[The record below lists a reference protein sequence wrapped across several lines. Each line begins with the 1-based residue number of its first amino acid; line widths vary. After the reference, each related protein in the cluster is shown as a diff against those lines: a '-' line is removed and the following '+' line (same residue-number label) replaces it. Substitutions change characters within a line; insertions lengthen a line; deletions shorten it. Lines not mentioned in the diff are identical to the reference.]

1 MKSMSRVFGRAKMT
15 VLAVVVALVLVGTP
29 AAFAA
34 NGQPFILGKA
44 KNAAT
49 KVTGLIGK
57 VASGPALVVKN
68 PKGGAALGLQVNA
81 GKAPL
86 TVSAGAGKATN
97 LDADK
102 LDGQDASA
110 FAPVSGFNAAKAID
124 TSGPLPRQGTYTS
137 NGGTLIISVAGSGYR
152 GSGGAQRNGQIGM
165 RVTLDGNLAG
175 VATAYTNEQNSHKA
189 FVNDFI
195 VLKGVPAG
203 AHTIGL
209 EALYNFPLNECNTAN
224 ERDWHYCT
232 TTDSNDAFKVTV
244 VELPA

>member
-1 MKSMSRVFGRAKMT
+1 MRTISTVMGRAKMT
-15 VLAVVVALVLVGTP
+15 ILAVVVALVLVGTP

-57 VASGPALVVKN
+57 VASGPALLVKN
-68 PKGGAALGLQVNA
+68 PKGGAALGLQVNT

-86 TVSAGAGKATN
+86 TVNAGAGKATN

-110 FAPVSGFNAAKAID
+110 FAPVSGFNAAKVID

-137 NGGTLIISVAGSGYR
+137 NGGTLIISVAGSGFR
-152 GSGGAQRNGQIGM
+152 ASGNAQRNGQIGM

-175 VATAYTNEQNSHKA
+175 VATVYANELDSHKA

-203 AHTIGL
+203 THTIGL
-209 EALYNFPLNECNTAN
+209 ETLYNFPLNECKTPN
-224 ERDWHYCT
+224 ERDWHFCT
-232 TTDSNDAFKVTV
+232 TTDSNDTFKVTV